1 MQLKDQVAKFKQ
13 AYEEAIA
20 ENQVL
25 HEELVEISQ
34 EMEELEQEL
43 EMCHSDIAVILAVL
57 KEKKIDMQFVSRLKT
72 VSEEEEE
79 E

>member
-1 MQLKDQVAKFKQ
+1 MQLKEQVAKFKQ

-20 ENQVL
+20 ENQIL

-43 EMCHSDIAVILAVL
+43 QIA
-57 KEKKIDMQFVSRLKT
+57 ESDMQIILGEMQRQGLNMKFVSRLRKIE
-72 VSEEEEE
+72 VEEE
-79 E
+79 